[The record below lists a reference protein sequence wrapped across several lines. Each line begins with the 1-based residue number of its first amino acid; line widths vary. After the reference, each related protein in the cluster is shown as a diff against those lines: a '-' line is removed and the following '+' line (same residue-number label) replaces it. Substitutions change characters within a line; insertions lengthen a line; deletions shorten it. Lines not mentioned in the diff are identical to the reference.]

1 MIVPVI
7 LCGGSGSRL
16 WPLSRA
22 LFPKQFLPL
31 LTERTM
37 LQETVLRVSGGD
49 GIGAPIVVSNEEHRF
64 LVAEQLR
71 EIGVAPAAHILE
83 PFGRNTAPAV
93 AAAALMLLERDPDA
107 ALLVLPSDH
116 MIRDIDAFRDCV
128 ARARALAERG
138 SLVTFGLRPDEPNTG
153 YGYIRRG
160 AAVTGTQQA
169 FAVAEFVE
177 KPDRARAADY
187 VASGQYFWN
196 SGMFVFT
203 ARRYVEE
210 LQALRPDIVSATR
223 RAMAKGVPDLDFLRL
238 DAEAFS
244 ACPSESIDYAVMER
258 TRSACVVTADFGWSD
273 IGSWAALWSFGDKD
287 AGGNVVRGD
296 VYLDATSGSYVRAE
310 SRLVAAVGVDDL
322 IIVETDDAVLVA
334 RKDRAQ
340 DVKQAVE
347 HLKSSQR
354 DEHVSHRRV
363 FRPWGYYE
371 CIDEGE
377 RFQVK
382 RLMIKPGAKISLQL
396 HRRRAEHWVV
406 VSGRARITR
415 GEQELLLGP
424 NQSTYIEVGQK
435 HRLENAGAE
444 PLFVIEVQ
452 SGDYLGEDDIVRFA
466 DDYRRR

>member
-1 MIVPVI
+1 
-7 LCGGSGSRL
+7 
-16 WPLSRA
+16 
-22 LFPKQFLPL
+22 
-31 LTERTM
+31 
-37 LQETVLRVSGGD
+37 

-210 LQALRPDIVSATR
+210 LEALRPDIVSATR

-238 DAEAFS
+238 DAEEFS

-273 IGSWAALWSFGDKD
+273 IGS
-287 AGGNVVRGD
+287 
-296 VYLDATSGSYVRAE
+296 
-310 SRLVAAVGVDDL
+310 
-322 IIVETDDAVLVA
+322 
-334 RKDRAQ
+334 
-340 DVKQAVE
+340 
-347 HLKSSQR
+347 
-354 DEHVSHRRV
+354 
-363 FRPWGYYE
+363 
-371 CIDEGE
+371 
-377 RFQVK
+377 
-382 RLMIKPGAKISLQL
+382 
-396 HRRRAEHWVV
+396 
-406 VSGRARITR
+406 
-415 GEQELLLGP
+415 
-424 NQSTYIEVGQK
+424 
-435 HRLENAGAE
+435 
-444 PLFVIEVQ
+444 
-452 SGDYLGEDDIVRFA
+452 
-466 DDYRRR
+466 